1 MTRMMCDI
9 CAKEISLP
17 LYKVI
22 LINSAGT
29 DTIQL
34 EYDLCNECLQ
44 KFKKFMLGGTNN
56 NES

>member
-1 MTRMMCDI
+1 MQRIMCDK
-9 CAKEISLP
+9 CTKEISNP

-34 EYDLCNECLQ
+34 DYDLCNECLQ
-44 KFKKFMLGGTNN
+44 KFKKFMSGGTNN